1 MKFLEGVKL
10 RIQENQLKKEMKSK
24 EAIRFQRF
32 MDREIAKDQDKKII
46 YHEIDKAKTNIYS
59 IISICDVNGGKAG
72 IYKEISNRHYFNVR
86 NSTRFSSKSL
96 VKKYLTK

>member
-1 MKFLEGVKL
+1 MKILEGVKL

-59 IISICDVNGGKAG
+59 IISICDVNGGKPEYTKKLASDS
-72 IYKEISNRHYFNVR
+72 ILMLEIARD
-86 NSTRFSSKSL
+86 L
-96 VKKYLTK
+96 VQKL